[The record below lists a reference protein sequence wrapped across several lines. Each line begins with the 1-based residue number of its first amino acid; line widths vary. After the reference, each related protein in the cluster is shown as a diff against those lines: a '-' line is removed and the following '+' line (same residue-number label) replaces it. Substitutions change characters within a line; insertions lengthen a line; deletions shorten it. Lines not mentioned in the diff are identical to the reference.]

1 MEEFTDSILINHFKI
16 SCEVSEDFNSL
27 MIYMEW
33 IDKSNFQFL
42 GCLKSIS
49 EWEDLKESIQLL
61 CINRGLVKFEYDKFE
76 MSSFFANKL
85 DKKHMPNKD
94 NKEIEQVNLYT
105 KMYVSDKKYKKLI
118 KGLYPKKKK

>member
-1 MEEFTDSILINHFKI
+1 MEEFTDCILINHFKI

-49 EWEDLKESIQLL
+49 EWEDLKKIIQLL
-61 CINRGLVKFEYDKFE
+61 CINRDLVKFEYDKFE
-76 MSSFFANKL
+76 MSSFFTNKL
-85 DKKHMPNKD
+85 DKKQMLNKD
-94 NKEIEQVNLYT
+94 NKYIEQVNLYT
-105 KMYVSDKKYKKLI
+105 KMHISDKEYKKLI
-118 KGLYPKKKK
+118 KWIYPKKKK